1 MKYINQLYLKGLH
14 QYQQIKTMDKNNVLS
29 IATILLVLLGIAMI
43 YIGGFYAPKVMLPP
57 IITGVGFFIIAWV
70 LTTLK
75 K

>member
-1 MKYINQLYLKGLH
+1 
-14 QYQQIKTMDKNNVLS
+14 MDKNRTLS
-29 IATILLVLLGIAMI
+29 IASISLIILGIVMI

-70 LTTLK
+70 FHTLK